1 MAFTASESTRI
12 AIELAVA
19 FAQSCPTI
27 KQVFL
32 DGTSIHANNQ
42 TDLKAIVDTV
52 TDVLF
57 HATAPTISP

>member
-1 MAFTASESTRI
+1 MAFTAAETTRI
-12 AIELAVA
+12 AIELGLV
-19 FAQSCPTI
+19 FTESCPTI